1 MTTEEDY
8 IELLRSV
15 GAYRTGAH
23 IRMASRRHTDRY
35 FDSDALF
42 MYPKQADII
51 CSALAQLFGGY
62 GGDCI
67 EAVIGV
73 PDGATY
79 MAGRVAEHM
88 FVNCNGDRDIFF
100 IRLTK
105 AADYG
110 EQREFAINPVNQ
122 AALNGRRVLLLEDT
136 VSSGSSVRSAIRC
149 IESHGGTV
157 AAVGA
162 IWNRE
167 GLTAED
173 LEVEVFHSLINQL
186 LPASLPGREHCPACR
201 QGVPLD
207 LSVGHGV
214 RAEDPRQPSLE
225 LLPMAATG

>member
-1 MTTEEDY
+1 MIEEDY

-51 CSALAQLFGGY
+51 CSALAKLFGGY
-62 GGDCI
+62 GEDCI
-67 EAVIGV
+67 EAVVGV

-88 FVNCNGDRDIFF
+88 FVNCKGDRNILF

-122 AALNGRRVLLLEDT
+122 AALSGRRVLLLEDT
-136 VSSGSSVRSAIRC
+136 VSSGSSVRSAISF
-149 IESHGGTV
+149 IESHGGSV
-157 AAVGA
+157 MAVGA

-173 LEVEVFHSLINQL
+173 LGVDVFHSLINQPL
-186 LPASLPGREHCPACR
+186 TASLPGQEHCPACR
-201 QGVPLD
+201 QGIPLD

-214 RAEDPRQPSLE
+214 RVEDPRQPSLE
-225 LLPMAATG
+225 LLPMAAAG